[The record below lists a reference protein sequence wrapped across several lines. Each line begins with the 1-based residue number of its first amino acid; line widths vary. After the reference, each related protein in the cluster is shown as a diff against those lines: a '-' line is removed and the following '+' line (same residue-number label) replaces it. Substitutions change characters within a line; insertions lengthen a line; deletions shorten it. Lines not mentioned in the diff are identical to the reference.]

1 MTEYQDLLKDTSQ
14 SYDNGD
20 YFIVTIPGLIPG
32 TIYPLE
38 FRYKYKDGTFGED
51 WSAVKVI
58 TAPSESVPLPP
69 SPAIVSYSQGII
81 TVKWDGK
88 NSTGGNYPAT
98 LDKIEVYIKW
108 AADADNLYV
117 SKGSIPAT
125 GGELSIPVLPGEYN
139 IKLRSVSKTGMWSG
153 FNQVINVTAKA
164 DAPGLPTVIVPA
176 WSGTDFTIGFNS
188 DPSAPANSYLSFYL
202 IKLTAT
208 DNTSAD
214 FTLRPTVGTS
224 QKFSLSLSANRAT
237 FGVPQTSFSG
247 SVSTVDIYGNVGS
260 PVTFGAH
267 VYVNNLPAP
276 VLAVTEMVEGY
287 TVSYPT
293 PADTTFSL
301 IEIQEVESTSATAP
315 ASGYNTCFTGSS
327 NPAVVTRSNQNKRWV
342 RARFIANNGSA
353 GQFGTAVEVTPKS
366 VVVADLIPPTNPTGI
381 GAVAAVDPYDQTGFS
396 LSSKISWTASV
407 DTSTRGYRLRW
418 SPDNPATVTNPNWE
432 YGFTNATSFTASGLI
447 PNVTYYYQ
455 VAAVDQYNNTQTYSA
470 TLTFTA
476 VDAAASAVSAAAR
489 LKSILAI
496 GGATGDLFKFGTGIP
511 DSINTSLTTTAV
523 NTPAPIGGYHG
534 ILLNKT
540 GNKNNYWL
548 TTGQLR
554 VGTDSQFMY
563 FNGTNLYLTGNINAA
578 SGSFTGH
585 INMAS
590 GGSLYSGSISG
601 SSLSGA
607 GYMLNSSGLTFNSAS
622 VNGITTINGTTG
634 KLTTASATIGDWD
647 VTTGSISKTSSFGT
661 LTLNSA
667 LAQIVLS
674 STSYTAGIATP
685 NLNSPSDIVFW
696 AGGSRSTAAN
706 FYVQANG
713 TVVMKSATITG
724 VATSTDLTTGLAT
737 KASTSDLTTGL
748 ATKASTS
755 DLSTGLATKLGAGGA
770 AADVNSNTTN
780 INGGKIRTGSIQ
792 SQTYLAPGGT
802 SGIYSQN
809 GMSIV
814 LDTTGSIISKQFVID
829 ASGNAY
835 FKGALQAASGTFSG
849 ALSGATLTATDGV
862 NTLTIGSTGA
872 ISNSSTNFSVT
883 SAGVL
888 TAKSAIIS
896 GNLTATTGSIGGW
909 LIGTSSISSGGTTL
923 SSNGKLALGVT
934 GDDALTM
941 NAGSNISMFAT
952 SGTDGASNIYWYRSG
967 NSGSSWDTL
976 LTQTAG
982 GNFLIRGRTGSS
994 GVTSVSN
1001 LIAYTYLYNGA
1012 EARSYN
1018 NTVDQ
1023 TTFTVSRQLASAAAV
1038 AAESSASGRQRI
1050 VSFGRR
1056 DDGGNYSGAGI
1067 ITIDVTGSSP
1077 QFEANSD
1084 IRIKKNFEIYDGAQF
1099 IEDIKN
1105 ISPYKFHYKDMPDTS
1120 EKRLG
1125 FIANDFYENYK
1136 DVISGNPD
1144 AVDEDGDVI
1153 PMTFSREAL
1162 IPHMFAAIKYLVQKV
1177 EELENR

>member
-125 GGELSIPVLPGEYN
+125 GGELSIPVLPGEYSV
-139 IKLRSVSKTGMWSG
+139 KLRSVSKTGMWSG

-176 WSGTDFTIGFNS
+176 WSGTDFTVGFNS

-214 FTLRPTVGTS
+214 FTLRPTAGTS

-276 VLAVTEMVEGY
+276 VIAVTEMVEGY

-327 NPAVVTRSNQNKRWV
+327 NPAVITRSNQNKRWV

-366 VVVADLIPPTNPTGI
+366 VVVADLVPPTNPTGI

-476 VDAAASAVSAAAR
+476 QDSAASSVSAAAR

-511 DSINTSLTTTAV
+511 DSINTSLTTAAV

-578 SGSFTGH
+578 SGSFTGN

-601 SSLSGA
+601 SALSGA
-607 GYMLNSSGLTFNSAS
+607 GYILNSSGLTFNSAL

-647 VTTGSISKTSSFGT
+647 VTAGSISKTSSFGT

-748 ATKASTS
+748 AGKASTT
-755 DLSTGLATKLGAGGA
+755 DLTTGLATKLGAGGA

-780 INGGKIRTGSIQ
+780 INGGKIRTGTIQ
-792 SQTYLAPGGT
+792 STTYTAPGGSPNT
-802 SGIYSQN
+802 TPFSQN

-814 LDTTGSIISKQFVID
+814 LDNQGSIISKQFVID
-829 ASGNAY
+829 ASGNAF
-835 FKGALQAASGTFSG
+835 FKGALSAATGTFSG
-849 ALSGATLTATDGV
+849 ALSGATLTATDGT
-862 NTLTIGSTGA
+862 NTLTIAANGA
-872 ISNSSTNFSVT
+872 ISNSSGKFSV
-883 SAGVL
+883 SAAGVL
-888 TAKSAIIS
+888 SASSAIIS
-896 GNLTATTGSIGGW
+896 GDITANRVAANTSISGATITGGSINIDGGSGTVGNDADGNPTVIVSTTTNAFTNSYARNGIPSLGFNSIGFISVNTGGWQSACYPYYDGGQDLGINASASNAPVTYNTYRWRNLRLTGSVVIGG
-909 LIGTSSISSGGTTL
+909 LGNSDTPSTSVSGRPLTRLFGDGRIFANTLGTGSGNQIVQDGGYLRVQTSSIRYKENIIEINKSGYMDIINSLKPVTYNYIGDTGYSGSPRTL
-923 SSNGKLALGVT
+923 SGLIAEDLHEITELRTVVNYNEENKPDGIAYDRLTASIVLAFQEMSDKVNSLQSRL
-934 GDDALTM
+934 DALE
-941 NAGSNISMFAT
+941 G
-952 SGTDGASNIYWYRSG
+952 
-967 NSGSSWDTL
+967 
-976 LTQTAG
+976 
-982 GNFLIRGRTGSS
+982 
-994 GVTSVSN
+994 
-1001 LIAYTYLYNGA
+1001 
-1012 EARSYN
+1012 
-1018 NTVDQ
+1018 
-1023 TTFTVSRQLASAAAV
+1023 
-1038 AAESSASGRQRI
+1038 
-1050 VSFGRR
+1050 
-1056 DDGGNYSGAGI
+1056 
-1067 ITIDVTGSSP
+1067 
-1077 QFEANSD
+1077 
-1084 IRIKKNFEIYDGAQF
+1084 
-1099 IEDIKN
+1099 
-1105 ISPYKFHYKDMPDTS
+1105 
-1120 EKRLG
+1120 
-1125 FIANDFYENYK
+1125 
-1136 DVISGNPD
+1136 
-1144 AVDEDGDVI
+1144 
-1153 PMTFSREAL
+1153 
-1162 IPHMFAAIKYLVQKV
+1162 
-1177 EELENR
+1177 